1 MLGNLSDPQRNTAST
16 RKDLAGNLETLAVV
30 TSDFEKEQKS
40 LDYGVS
46 MGEV

>member
-1 MLGNLSDPQRNTAST
+1 MLGNLSDPQRNTAS

-30 TSDFEKEQKS
+30 TSDFEKEQKP